1 MQIGMEQR
9 KAKSTAPSEW
19 FFLNYLRKLGEEGTF
34 SQLISDAASVES
46 AIIFLAY
53 LQHYPC
59 ILLQQKEC
67 K

>member
-1 MQIGMEQR
+1 MQIGMERR
-9 KAKSTAPSEW
+9 KAKPGAPSEW

-53 LQHYPC
+53 LQHYQC
-59 ILLQQKEC
+59 NLLQQKEC

>member
-1 MQIGMEQR
+1 MQIGMERR
-9 KAKSTAPSEW
+9 KANPCAPSEW

-34 SQLISDAASVES
+34 SQLISDTASVES

-53 LQHYPC
+53 LQHNLC
-59 ILLQQKEC
+59 IWLHQKEC

>member
-1 MQIGMEQR
+1 MQIGMERR
-9 KAKSTAPSEW
+9 KANPSAPSEW

-53 LQHYPC
+53 LQHYQC
-59 ILLQQKEC
+59 NLLHQKEC